1 MESKTEL
8 RVEFNNIFL
17 FLNLNNLIDVIIISK
32 KPKLDL
38 KINLLIHLLMGN
50 TLFRVNF
57 S

>member
-32 KPKLDL
+32 EPKLDL
-38 KINLLIHLLMGN
+38 KINLLIHL
-50 TLFRVNF
+50 
-57 S
+57 